1 MSINGHKTSC
11 TRTMYL
17 IKKEKKK
24 IHNILTTSLKK
35 KKKNN
40 NNTPPNK
47 MIPKTNFPP
56 KSDYSHIQ
64 NYSPF
69 LSWVT
74 KGRVSSRHLIGRA
87 SISII
92 IWSVIVITI
101 INIIILSIGIGSNWM
116 RWWRNR
122 LRCNTTDTNV
132 HLIQLHKECIQASI
146 HALQLHQD
154 ISQRCITGRVRNGY
168 RWSRPG
174 WSRMRGGCC
183 WIRLSRPKLGLAT
196 FNGSVVYG
204 THDGKMVGRGKR
216 NGKMA

>member
-24 IHNILTTSLKK
+24 YMISSQHPS
-35 KKKNN
+35 KNN

-47 MIPKTNFPP
+47 MIPKTNSSP

-74 KGRVSSRHLIGRA
+74 KGRVSSRHLIDRA
-87 SISII
+87 SISIN

-101 INIIILSIGIGSNWM
+101 IIIILSIRIRSNWM
-116 RWWRNR
+116 RWWRSR
-122 LRCNTTDTNV
+122 LMCKAAYSCLPSCNTTDTNV
-132 HLIQLHKECIQASI
+132 HLIQLRRECI
-146 HALQLHQD
+146 
-154 ISQRCITGRVRNGY
+154 
-168 RWSRPG
+168 
-174 WSRMRGGCC
+174 
-183 WIRLSRPKLGLAT
+183 
-196 FNGSVVYG
+196 
-204 THDGKMVGRGKR
+204 
-216 NGKMA
+216 